1 MSGEPIYLDR
11 RGAIAELVLN
21 RPDKRNAV
29 TEAMWLA
36 IPELLAEASA
46 DPALRVLIVRGAGGA
61 FAAGADIAEF
71 EAVYATRE
79 RAARYSAAVAAA
91 LDGLAAFPVPTVARI
106 TGPCVGGGCGLAL
119 ACDLRFAMEDARFG
133 ITPAKLGLVYTLN
146 DTKRLIDAVGP
157 SNAKDILFTGRLVGA
172 RDAHEMGLVDRVWRE
187 EEFEAELD
195 IWLAQIRTA
204 SPHSARV
211 TKAIIRMILSGVD
224 HDTDETRQMFLD
236 AFQGADFQEGYRAFL
251 EKRAP
256 RFSGNDQ

>member
-36 IPELLAEASA
+36 IPELLAEAYA

-71 EAVYATRE
+71 EAVYATHE

-157 SNAKDILFTGRLVGA
+157 SNAKDILFTGRLVDA
-172 RDAHEMGLVDRVWRE
+172 REALEMGLVDRVWRE

-195 IWLAQIRTA
+195 IWLAQIRAA

-224 HDTDETRQMFLD
+224 HDTDETKQMFLD